1 MKNECLAPELISLGD
16 KIIELLSDKGMV
28 LDDLSREIGLSNE
41 RLVPFFMGSEKVTQD
56 FAEKLAKV
64 FSPPADFWL
73 ELDKNYHDSLKNV
86 GPQ

>member
-1 MKNECLAPELISLGD
+1 MKNEYLAPEVISLGD
-16 KIIELLSDKGMV
+16 KVIELLSNNGMV

-41 RLVPFFMGSEKVTQD
+41 RLVPFFMGSEEVTQD

-73 ELDKNYHDSLKNV
+73 ELDKKYHESLKNV
-86 GPQ
+86 ATQ